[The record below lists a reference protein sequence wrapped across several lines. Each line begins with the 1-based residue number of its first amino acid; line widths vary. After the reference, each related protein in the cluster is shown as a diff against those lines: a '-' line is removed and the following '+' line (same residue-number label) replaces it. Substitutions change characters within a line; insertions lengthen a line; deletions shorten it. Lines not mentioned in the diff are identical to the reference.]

1 MKSFTYETDQKWRDQ
16 YTGQALFTYEK
27 RKYPFKE
34 FIKDFFKG
42 ALNILPTG
50 LIACLI
56 LGMQY
61 LIKEGNILDTIIHG
75 LAQLT
80 ANASPF
86 GAALIMC
93 AFVLIVEVALPGT
106 MVKAL
111 TILPILVPIGEFLRI
126 SRQSTSFIFA
136 IATRSRTMIYPTDS
150 LLIYTLAIL
159 GAAVIKAWIKWLWKY
174 VLVCAALSVA
184 LIGLANAVGF

>member
-1 MKSFTYETDQKWRDQ
+1 MARPVYQPI
-16 YTGQALFTYEK
+16 LFTYEK

-111 TILPILVPIGEFLRI
+111 TILHPSSYRSASSPAFHGRARASSLPL
-126 SRQSTSFIFA
+126 
-136 IATRSRTMIYPTDS
+136 ATRSEHDLPD
-150 LLIYTLAIL
+150 
-159 GAAVIKAWIKWLWKY
+159 G
-174 VLVCAALSVA
+174 
-184 LIGLANAVGF
+184 